1 MPLGQGWVRIHR
13 PVAMS
18 LFGIALCN
26 TQNCCSSLLKTR
38 SQDIQSLKVFLI
50 KVLLRICSWAP
61 LWANQALGTLI
72 GLLAY
77 YFPTDSRKV
86 TKANLKMC
94 LPELAERELN
104 ALIRQSL
111 IETGKTG
118 CEFGY
123 IWHASL
129 VKVLSSIVQVT
140 NQEILNTALEA
151 KKGVIVLAPHL
162 GSWETCGPFL
172 TNCAP
177 TTYLYKPPKLAGFEE
192 SMVAFRSRGSASL
205 APTNRKGI
213 AMLIKALERG
223 EIVGILP
230 DQEPNEE
237 GGVFAPFFGVSAL
250 TMTLISR
257 LAAKTG
263 ATVVTVFAKRLTK
276 GQGFEIIFGAAR
288 PGIDSE
294 DPFTAAAALNLSVE
308 DCVRQVPS
316 QYQWEYRRFK
326 RQPDNSKNTLYR

>member
-1 MPLGQGWVRIHR
+1 MK
-13 PVAMS
+13 A
-18 LFGIALCN
+18 
-26 TQNCCSSLLKTR
+26 R
-38 SQDIQSLKVFLI
+38 SRHIQSLKVLLI
-50 KVLLRICSWAP
+50 KVVLRACSWLP
-61 LWANQALGTLI
+61 LRANQALGTLI

-77 YFPTDSRKV
+77 YFPSDSCNV
-86 TKANLKMC
+86 TQINLKLC
-94 LPELAERELN
+94 FPELEDLELK
-104 ALIRQSL
+104 ALTRQSL

-129 VKVLSSIVQVT
+129 AKVLASIVRVT
-140 NQEILNTALEA
+140 NREILDTALEA
-151 KKGVIVLAPHL
+151 KRGVIVLAPHL

-177 TTYLYKPPKLAGFEE
+177 TTYLYKPPKLAGFEA

-237 GGVFAPFFGVSAL
+237 GGVFAPFFGVNAL

-263 ATVVTVFAKRLTK
+263 ATVVTVFAKRLPK
-276 GQGFEIIFGAAR
+276 GRGFELIFGAAR
-288 PGIDSE
+288 PGIDSD
-294 DPFTAAAALNLSVE
+294 DPVTAAAALNLSVE

-326 RQPDNSKNTLYR
+326 RQPDNSKNALYR

>member
-1 MPLGQGWVRIHR
+1 M
-13 PVAMS
+13 
-18 LFGIALCN
+18 
-26 TQNCCSSLLKTR
+26 
-38 SQDIQSLKVFLI
+38 
-50 KVLLRICSWAP
+50 VLRVCSWLP
-61 LWANQALGTLI
+61 LRANQALGTFI
-72 GLLAY
+72 GLFAY
-77 YFPTDSRKV
+77 YFPSDSRKV
-86 TKANLKMC
+86 TQTNLKLC
-94 LPELAERELN
+94 FPELTALELK
-104 ALIRQSL
+104 LLTRQSL

-129 VKVLSSIVQVT
+129 TKVLASIAQVT
-140 NQEILNTALEA
+140 NREILDNALEA

-192 SMVAFRSRGSASL
+192 SMVAFRSRGSARL

-230 DQEPNEE
+230 DQEPSEE

-263 ATVVTVFAKRLTK
+263 ATVVTVFAKRLAH

-294 DPFTAAAALNLSVE
+294 DSLAAASALNLSIE
-308 DCVRQVPS
+308 DCVRSAPG

-326 RQPDNSKNTLYR
+326 HQPDNSKNALYR

>member
-1 MPLGQGWVRIHR
+1 M
-13 PVAMS
+13 
-18 LFGIALCN
+18 
-26 TQNCCSSLLKTR
+26 
-38 SQDIQSLKVFLI
+38 LKVLFV
-50 KVLLRICSWAP
+50 KALLRISSWLP
-61 LWANQALGTLI
+61 LSVNQMLGSLI
-72 GLLAY
+72 GIFAY
-77 YFPTDSRKV
+77 AFSSDSRKV
-86 TKANLKMC
+86 TQTNLRLC
-94 LPELAERELN
+94 FPELNDTE
-104 ALIRQSL
+104 IRSLTWDSL

-123 IWHASL
+123 IWHAPL
-129 VKVLSSIVQVT
+129 KKVLSIILRVSG
-140 NQEILNTALEA
+140 QEILNSALAA

-162 GSWETCGPFL
+162 GSWEACGPFL

-177 TTYLYKPPKLAGFEE
+177 TTFLYKPPKLVGFEE
-192 SMVAFRSRGSASL
+192 SMVAFRSRGNASL

-263 ATVVTVFAKRLTK
+263 ATVVTIFAKRLSQ
-276 GQGFEIIFGAAR
+276 GEGFEIIFGAAR
-288 PGIDSE
+288 PGVDIE
-294 DPFTAAAALNLSVE
+294 DPIVAAAALNLSIE
-308 DCVRQVPS
+308 DCVRQAPS

-326 RQPDNSKNTLYR
+326 RQPDNTKNALYR

>member
-1 MPLGQGWVRIHR
+1 
-13 PVAMS
+13 MS
-18 LFGIALCN
+18 VIGVALCSA
-26 TQNCCSSLLKTR
+26 QYRFSKSLNAR
-38 SQDIQSLKVFLI
+38 SLPIESLKVILI
-50 KVLLRICSWAP
+50 KVLLRVCSLLP
-61 LWANQALGTLI
+61 LRGNQVLGAVI
-72 GLLAY
+72 GLFAY
-77 YFPTDSRKV
+77 YLPSDSRRV
-86 TKANLKMC
+86 TQTNLKLC
-94 LPELAERELN
+94 CPELTDFELN
-104 ALIRQSL
+104 ALTRQSL

-123 IWHASL
+123 VWHASL
-129 VKVLSSIVQVT
+129 AKVLSTVVRVT
-140 NQEILNTALEA
+140 NREILDKALEV

-177 TTYLYKPPKLAGFEE
+177 TTYLYKPPKLAGFEA

-237 GGVFAPFFGVSAL
+237 GGVFAPFFGVNAL

-263 ATVVTVFAKRLTK
+263 ATVVTVFAKRLPR

-288 PGIDSE
+288 TGIDSE
-294 DPFTAAAALNLSVE
+294 DPVTAAAALNMSVE
-308 DCVRQVPS
+308 DCVCQVPS

-326 RQPDNSKNTLYR
+326 RQPDNSKNALYR

>member
-1 MPLGQGWVRIHR
+1 MK
-13 PVAMS
+13 A
-18 LFGIALCN
+18 
-26 TQNCCSSLLKTR
+26 R
-38 SQDIQSLKVFLI
+38 SRHIQSLKVFLI
-50 KVLLRICSWAP
+50 KVVLRACSWLP
-61 LWANQALGTLI
+61 LRVNQALGTLI
-72 GLLAY
+72 GLLAF
-77 YFPTDSRKV
+77 YFPSDSCKV
-86 TKANLKMC
+86 TKINLKLC
-94 LPELAERELN
+94 FPELGDIELK
-104 ALIRQSL
+104 ALTRQSL

-123 IWHASL
+123 VWHAPL
-129 VKVLSSIVQVT
+129 AKVLASIVHVT
-140 NQEILNTALEA
+140 NREILDTALEA
-151 KKGVIVLAPHL
+151 KRGVIVLAPHL

-177 TTYLYKPPKLAGFEE
+177 TTYLYKPPKLAGFEA

-237 GGVFAPFFGVSAL
+237 GGVFAHFFGVNAL

-263 ATVVTVFAKRLTK
+263 ATVVTVFAKRLPK

-288 PGIDSE
+288 PGIDSD
-294 DPFTAAAALNLSVE
+294 DPVTAAAALNLSVE

-326 RQPDNSKNTLYR
+326 RQPDNSKNALYR

>member
-1 MPLGQGWVRIHR
+1 M
-13 PVAMS
+13 
-18 LFGIALCN
+18 
-26 TQNCCSSLLKTR
+26 
-38 SQDIQSLKVFLI
+38 
-50 KVLLRICSWAP
+50 VLRVCSWLP
-61 LWANQALGTLI
+61 LRVNQALGAFI
-72 GLLAY
+72 GLFAY
-77 YFPTDSRKV
+77 YFPSDSRKV
-86 TKANLKMC
+86 TQANLKLC
-94 LPELAERELN
+94 FPELTDNELK
-104 ALIRQSL
+104 LLTRQSL

-129 VKVLSSIVQVT
+129 TKVLASIAKVA
-140 NQEILNTALEA
+140 NREILDNALEA

-177 TTYLYKPPKLAGFEE
+177 TTYLYKPPKLAGFEA

-263 ATVVTVFAKRLTK
+263 ATVVTVFAKRLSK

-294 DPFTAAAALNLSVE
+294 DPVTAATALNLCVE

-326 RQPDNSKNTLYR
+326 RQPDNSKNSLYL

>member
-1 MPLGQGWVRIHR
+1 MTEAGLESTAIVSI
-13 PVAMS
+13 
-18 LFGIALCN
+18 
-26 TQNCCSSLLKTR
+26 LLLELVKIR
-38 SQDIQSLKVFLI
+38 SQHIQSLKVLLI
-50 KVLLRICSWAP
+50 KVILRFCSWLP
-61 LWANQALGTLI
+61 LRVNQALGTLI
-72 GLLAY
+72 GSFAY
-77 YFPTDSRKV
+77 YVPSDSRKV
-86 TKANLKMC
+86 TQTNLRLC
-94 LPELAERELN
+94 FPELGETELKS
-104 ALIRQSL
+104 LTRQSL

-129 VKVLSSIVQVT
+129 AKVLSSIVSIT
-140 NQEILNTALEA
+140 RHELLDNALAA

-230 DQEPNEE
+230 DQEPTED
-237 GGVFAPFFGVSAL
+237 GGVFAPFFGVNAL

-263 ATVVTVFAKRLTK
+263 ATVVTIFAKRLSQGK
-276 GQGFEIIFGAAR
+276 GFEIIFGAAR

-294 DPFTAAAALNLSVE
+294 DPLTAAAALNLSIE
-308 DCVRQVPS
+308 DCVRQAPS

-326 RQPDNSKNTLYR
+326 HQPDNSKNALYR